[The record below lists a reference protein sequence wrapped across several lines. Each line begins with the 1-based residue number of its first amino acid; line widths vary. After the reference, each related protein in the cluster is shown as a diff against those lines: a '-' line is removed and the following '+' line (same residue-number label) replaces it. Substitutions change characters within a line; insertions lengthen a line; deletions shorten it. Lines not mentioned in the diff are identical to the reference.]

1 MSLWAVV
8 PIKPLRRGKSRL
20 SSKYSEEERMILN
33 REMLRHTI
41 ERLQQVKGLEKI
53 LVVSRDPEALT
64 VARKM
69 GAQTLLESG
78 NPGLNMALARASLLA
93 KAYKARGI
101 IVIPADLPLLEP
113 EDVQE
118 MINMVNG
125 KPAVVIAPDRHHEGT
140 NVMLVAPPDLIE
152 FNYGKGSFERH
163 RAEALE
169 AGADLRIVEKES
181 MALDLDWPED
191 LELVSDR
198 YRLRYFDIEE
208 AVTESW
214 VPY

>member
-1 MSLWAVV
+1 MSLWAVI

-20 SSKYSEEERMILN
+20 SSRYSEEERMILN
-33 REMLRHTI
+33 REMLQHTI

-64 VARKM
+64 VARKL

-113 EDVQE
+113 EDIQE

-152 FNYGKGSFERH
+152 FHYGKGSFERH
-163 RAEALE
+163 CAEAYE
-169 AGADLRIVEKES
+169 AGADVRIVEKES
-181 MALDLDWPED
+181 MGLDLDWPED
-191 LELVSDR
+191 LELVGDR
-198 YRLRYFDIEE
+198 LPYFDLEE
-208 AVTESW
+208 EMTESW
-214 VPY
+214 APY

>member
-163 RAEALE
+163 RAEAIE

-191 LELVSDR
+191 LELVGDR
-198 YRLRYFDIEE
+198 YRLRYFDFEE

>member
-64 VARKM
+64 VARKL
-69 GAQTLLESG
+69 GAHTLLESG

-191 LELVSDR
+191 LELVGDR
-198 YRLRYFDIEE
+198 YRLRYFDFEE

>member
-20 SSKYSEEERMILN
+20 SSRYTEEERMILN

-41 ERLQQVKGLEKI
+41 ERLQQVKGIEKI

-78 NPGLNMALARASLLA
+78 NPGLNLALARASLLA

-113 EDVQE
+113 DDVQE
-118 MINMVNG
+118 IIHRVNG
-125 KPAVVIAPDRHHEGT
+125 KPTVVIVPDRHHEGT
-140 NVMLVAPPDLIE
+140 NVMLVAPPDVIP
-152 FNYGKGSFERH
+152 FDYGKGSFARH
-163 RAEALE
+163 RSHAEE
-169 AGADLRIVEKES
+169 AGVEVQIVEKES
-181 MALDLDWPED
+181 IGLDLDWPED
-191 LELVSDR
+191 LELVGDR
-198 YRLRYFDIEE
+198 LPYFDEE
-208 AVTESW
+208 GMTESW
-214 VPY
+214 VPF

>member
-78 NPGLNMALARASLLA
+78 NPGLNVALTRASLLA
-93 KAYKARGI
+93 KAYKVRGVL
-101 IVIPADLPLLEP
+101 VIPADLPLLEP

-118 MINMVNG
+118 MISMVNG

-140 NVMLVAPPDLIE
+140 NAMLVAPPDLIK
-152 FNYGKGSFERH
+152 FDYGKGSFERH
-163 RAEALE
+163 RDQALR

-181 MALDLDWPED
+181 FSLDLDWPED
-191 LELVSDR
+191 LDAVGDR
-198 YRLRYFDIEE
+198 LPYFDEDE
-208 AVTESW
+208 LTESW
-214 VPY
+214 VPF